1 MVELIGWI
9 ALFVV
14 SLAVLVK
21 SSDFFT
27 EAAESLG
34 IYIGL
39 PRFIVGVTIVSIGT
53 SLPEL
58 VSSIFAM
65 LDNSSEIILGNV
77 VGSNIAN
84 IFLVLGCA
92 AVISQRLSITYD
104 LINVDLPLF
113 VGTGFFL
120 ALTVWDFNFSKGEA
134 ILGLIAYGIYL
145 FYTISIARKES
156 EDIEHEKG
164 NEADLEL
171 DISSE
176 KKFPLKDLIILIL
189 SSSRLFIGAKY
200 TIDAVVQIS
209 EILNIGTEIIAV
221 TAVAIGTSLP
231 ELIVTISLAAKENP
245 EAAIGNVLGSNIFN
259 TFMVMGI
266 PGLMGNITIPETM
279 LQQALPLMVVATI
292 MFVFATQDKQVT
304 KWEGLLFFI
313 FYTWFIGQLFHF
325 I

>member
-1 MVELIGWI
+1 MIELFGWI
-9 ALFVV
+9 GLFTV

-34 IYIGL
+34 IYLGF

-92 AVISQRLSITYD
+92 AVISQGLSITYD
-104 LINVDLPLF
+104 LLNVDLPLF

-134 ILGLIAYGIYL
+134 ILSLIAYAIYL
-145 FYTISIARKES
+145 FYTISIAQQENQDQQDRAKASGE
-156 EDIEHEKG
+156 END
-164 NEADLEL
+164 A
-171 DISSE
+171 
-176 KKFPLKDLIILIL
+176 KKIFPTKDVVILIL
-189 SSSRLFIGAKY
+189 SSIGLCLGAKY
-200 TIDAVVQIS
+200 TIDSVVEIS
-209 EILNIGTEIIAV
+209 ELLQIGVEIIAV
-221 TAVAIGTSLP
+221 TGVALGTSLP
-231 ELIVTISLAAKENP
+231 ELIVTISLAIKENP
-245 EAAIGNVLGSNIFN
+245 EMAIGNVLGSNIFN
-259 TFMVMGI
+259 TFVVMGI
-266 PGLMGNITIPETM
+266 PGLMGTIIIPETI
-279 LQQALPLMVVATI
+279 LQQALPLMVVGTI
-292 MFVFATQDKQVT
+292 LFVFATQDKQVT

-313 FYTWFIGQLFHF
+313 FYIWFIGQLFHF

>member
-1 MVELIGWI
+1 MIELFGYI
-9 ALFVV
+9 ALFIV
-14 SLAVLVK
+14 SLALLVK

-34 IYIGL
+34 IYLGF

-58 VSSIFAM
+58 VSSIFAIW
-65 LDNSSEIILGNV
+65 DNSSEIILGNV

-120 ALTVWDFNFSKGEA
+120 ALTVWDFKFSTGEA
-134 ILGLIAYGIYL
+134 ILALIAYGIYL
-145 FYTISIARKES
+145 FYTISIAQAENQS
-156 EDIEHEKG
+156 IDGSQENPET
-164 NEADLEL
+164 
-171 DISSE
+171 E
-176 KKFPLKDLIILIL
+176 KKFPFKDLIILIL
-189 SSSRLFIGAKY
+189 SSAGLFIGAKY
-200 TIDAVVQIS
+200 TIEAVIQIS
-209 EILNIGTEIIAV
+209 EIINIGVEIIAV
-221 TAVAIGTSLP
+221 TAVAVGTSLP
-231 ELIVTISLAAKENP
+231 ELIVTISLARKENP
-245 EAAIGNVLGSNIFN
+245 ETAIGNVLGSNIFN
-259 TFMVMGI
+259 TFVVMGI
-266 PGLMGNITIPETM
+266 PGLMGNIIIPETI
-279 LQQALPLMVVATI
+279 LKQALPLMVVGTI
-292 MFVFATQDKQVT
+292 LFVFATQDKQVT

-313 FYTWFIGQLFHF
+313 FYMWFIGQLFHF

>member
-1 MVELIGWI
+1 MIELFGWI
-9 ALFVV
+9 ALFIV
-14 SLAVLVK
+14 SLALLVK

-34 IYIGL
+34 IYLGF

-92 AVISQRLSITYD
+92 AVISRLSITYD

-113 VGTGFFL
+113 VGTVFFL
-120 ALTVWDFNFSKGEA
+120 GLTVWDLNFSKGEA
-134 ILGLIAYGIYL
+134 ILSLIAYGIYL
-145 FYTISIARKES
+145 FYAISVAQQENQDQEDRAKES
-156 EDIEHEKG
+156 GEDSQPDK
-164 NEADLEL
+164 
-171 DISSE
+171 IS
-176 KKFPLKDLIILIL
+176 PTKDVIILIL
-189 SSSRLFIGAKY
+189 SSIGLCLGAKY
-200 TIDAVVQIS
+200 TIDSVVEIS
-209 EILNIGTEIIAV
+209 ELLQIGVEIIAV
-221 TAVAIGTSLP
+221 TAVALGTSLP
-231 ELIVTISLAAKENP
+231 ELIVTISLAVKENP
-245 EAAIGNVLGSNIFN
+245 EMAIGNVLGSNIFN
-259 TFMVMGI
+259 TFVVMGI
-266 PGLMGNITIPETM
+266 PGLMGNIIIPETI

-292 MFVFATQDKQVT
+292 LFVFATQDKQVA

-313 FYTWFIGQLFHF
+313 FYIWFIGQLFHF